1 MAGGWPVAPPRL
13 RPRGGGS
20 GAGGHPT
27 DGNARAVWGMAMA
40 NVNGL
45 ATNERG
51 AITRAE
57 KIEAGS
63 ITGGPG
69 LGAG

>member
-1 MAGGWPVAPPRL
+1 MASCPPKVAAQGGRERCRRA
-13 RPRGGGS
+13 
-20 GAGGHPT
+20 PT